1 MDCTFPT
8 IGTLTRLRYPLS
20 IFLILI
26 TLVTNSTAQTANC
39 ASKSQAPWQE
49 WIGRVQLNTLDN
61 VSEKTRADRYAI
73 GYSDWTDKTTTLTR
87 GQSYPLSITP
97 GLSWSGYQT
106 SLFFRVWID
115 FNGNNIFEDTEK
127 VLEQNNGN
135 QSVTSSIMIPTTA
148 VLGSKKMRVSM
159 KKDAYA
165 TACETFAAGEVEDY
179 TVVIDGTTTSSC
191 ANNVLNFD
199 GIDDYIQTIQPVIA
213 ANTDFTME
221 ASFTSTATGT
231 GCSGNFKR
239 LLTLNIANSSNRLEI
254 GECGGQLTLF
264 YFISGGGSRL
274 INMPNA
280 TNLRDG
286 NWHHVAAAKQGDALK
301 IYYDGTLVLTELGMT
316 NINNLPRVLYVG
328 RWGLQGENWQGSV
341 DEVRVWNYAV
351 SAADVN
357 TRRLCQLTGNETGLT
372 LYYPFNQGVS
382 GGNNATVNNAL
393 DRSPAGVTSYMV
405 NFGLSGA
412 TSNWICSTQTLTQG
426 CTTTDP
432 VCGQTTKGL
441 PINIT
446 NNSATIKWQRVA
458 TAINY
463 SYELRNDF
471 PAGSGPTGLIAS
483 GTATDTFINLN
494 GIGGGRY
501 QVFVRVNCSG
511 GGASAWS
518 LPISFTTLEVPCT
531 QGALTTLNEQ
541 FEGTTQG
548 FLPLCWRNNI
558 YRERWDVEAN
568 VDVRPTGRGTINNNT
583 KRAIM
588 YRSAST
594 DSVII
599 MAVTPELSNVG
610 AGTHRLR
617 FKAAN
622 TWTTFSAGS
631 GRIQIGTSSN
641 AFDPST
647 FTPFGAPTV
656 ITDNAFREYTVDF
669 ANYRGSDRR
678 IAFKYVDSGGDGS
691 FSSIEFDD
699 VIWEQT
705 PVTSGDVCVNPTA
718 NIIGGANS
726 ITISGITTSAAVIQV
741 FNSNWSLVDARQ
753 VSSSTATIPN
763 LPAGTYNVKVSV
775 LGAGGTWPSICVAQ
789 TSVVVT
795 TGSNPCANDVTP
807 PVFTNCPSNIS
818 LTTTGTTAIGTWATV
833 QATDNCTAQPTV
845 SSVYAPR
852 YAFPIGTTTVTYT
865 AKDAANNT
873 STCSFTVT
881 VTAIA
886 SCGQPTKGLATAI
899 TDTSVVVK
907 WQRVPSATSY
917 AYELRTNYAP
927 GSGASSLIK
936 SGTTTDTFVRI
947 GFGLTGRYQAFVKAN
962 CSVGTS
968 EWSKPISFTTLE
980 VPCNQGAL
988 TELNENFDNVNGNV
1002 GFLPTCWRNNT
1013 TRERWDV
1020 ETNVDVRP
1028 LGRGTINNNTKR
1040 AVMYRSTSTD
1050 SVIIMA
1056 VTPELSNVGAGT
1068 HRLRFKAANTWGTP
1082 YAGVGKIQIGTSS
1095 NAFDPTTFT
1104 PFGAPTTILDNTF
1117 QEYTVNFANYRGTD
1131 RYIAFKYVDGGG
1143 DASFRSLEFDDVVW
1157 ERTPVGTAINDISIA
1172 MGSPQSNYRQWTPI
1186 TILVSATNS
1195 GTTAMTNVKVELKR
1209 PDKTASGG
1217 AKVPSVGTFN
1227 DYCAGGIECSEW
1239 VIPSLAVGATV
1250 TLDAPFFVLDATL
1263 PIVVTAKLLSST
1275 PTDTG
1280 LTNNLVT
1287 ISIPPQT
1294 GLVAPNPAQLV
1305 YQKPTQ
1311 LIPIVIQRIAPN
1323 PTEGELIV
1331 KLESLD
1337 EREVTFNFYNTLGK
1351 LVKSEKKTVGKGMN
1365 RVEFTVYELEQGVHF
1380 IVPTTTQGHKV
1391 PTKFVKM

>member
-1 MDCTFPT
+1 MDYTFPT
-8 IGTLTRLRYPLS
+8 IGMRLRTPLS
-20 IFLILI
+20 ILLVLI
-26 TLVTNSTAQTANC
+26 TFIADSKAQTANC
-39 ASKSQAPWQE
+39 ASNSQAPWNE

-61 VSEKTRADRYAI
+61 ASEKARSDRYAT

-87 GQSYPLSITP
+87 GQNYPLSITP
-97 GLSWSGYQT
+97 TLSWSGYQT

-115 FNGNNIFEDTEK
+115 FNGNNIFEDSEK
-127 VLEQNNGN
+127 IFEQNNGN
-135 QSVTSSIMIPTTA
+135 QLVTASIAIPTTA

-179 TVVIDGTTTSSC
+179 SVNITGGT
-191 ANNVLNFD
+191 
-199 GIDDYIQTIQPVIA
+199 PP
-213 ANTDFTME
+213 M
-221 ASFTSTATGT
+221 
-231 GCSGNFKR
+231 
-239 LLTLNIANSSNRLEI
+239 
-254 GECGGQLTLF
+254 
-264 YFISGGGSRL
+264 
-274 INMPNA
+274 
-280 TNLRDG
+280 
-286 NWHHVAAAKQGDALK
+286 
-301 IYYDGTLVLTELGMT
+301 
-316 NINNLPRVLYVG
+316 
-328 RWGLQGENWQGSV
+328 
-341 DEVRVWNYAV
+341 
-351 SAADVN
+351 
-357 TRRLCQLTGNETGLT
+357 
-372 LYYPFNQGVS
+372 
-382 GGNNATVNNAL
+382 
-393 DRSPAGVTSYMV
+393 
-405 NFGLSGA
+405 
-412 TSNWICSTQTLTQG
+412 
-426 CTTTDP
+426 
-432 VCGQTTKGL
+432 CGQTTKGSTL
-441 PINIT
+441 NIT
-446 NNSATIKWQRVA
+446 NNSVTVKWQRVA

-463 SYELRNDF
+463 SYELRNEN
-471 PAGSGPTGLIAS
+471 PAGSGASGLIAS

-494 GIGGGRY
+494 GIAGGRY
-501 QVFVRVNCSG
+501 QAFVSVNCNG

-518 LPISFTTLEVPCT
+518 LPISFTTLEVACN
-531 QGALTTLNEQ
+531 QAALTTLNEQ

-558 YRERWDVEAN
+558 TRERWDVEAN

-583 KRAIM
+583 RRAIM

-599 MAVTPELSNVG
+599 MAITPELSNIG

-622 TWTTFSAGS
+622 TWTSFSSGT

-656 ITDNAFREYTVDF
+656 IMDNAFREYTVDF

-699 VIWEQT
+699 VIWEQNPVINPCTNDTQAPVFTLIPSDLTINCPNDLPIAAPVRATDNCTANVTVFFNEIRFSAALTTRTWTATDAAGNSESITQRINIATTNDVIPPVLSSCPPNITIQQTGLTTIANWT
-705 PVTSGDVCVNPTA
+705 PPTATDNCSTPSVSSTYNAGSGFPVGTTTVVYTARDGLNNTTTCSFTVTVTPQTGGDVCANPTA
-718 NIIGGANS
+718 NIRGGANS
-726 ITISGITTSAAVIQV
+726 ITVSGITTSAAVIQI
-741 FNSNWSLVDARQ
+741 FNSNWSPVDARQ
-753 VSSSTATIPN
+753 VNSSSATIPN

-775 LGAGGTWPSICVAQ
+775 LGTGGTWPSVCVAQ
-789 TSVVVT
+789 ASVVVT
-795 TGSNPCANDVTP
+795 TGTNPCANDVTP
-807 PVFTNCPSNIS
+807 PVFTNCPPNIS
-818 LTTTGTTAIGTWATV
+818 LTTTGTTAVGTWPVV

-845 SSVYAPR
+845 SSAFAPGW
-852 YAFPIGTTTVTYT
+852 AFPIGTTNVVYT

-873 STCSFTVT
+873 VTCIFAVT
-881 VTAIA
+881 VTAI
-886 SCGQPTKGLATAI
+886 SNCGQPTKGLATAI

-907 WQRVPSATSY
+907 WQRVPSATNY
-917 AYELRTNYAP
+917 TYELRTNYAP
-927 GSGASSLIK
+927 GSGTASLIK
-936 SGTTTDTFVRI
+936 SGTTTDTFVRLNY
-947 GFGLTGRYQAFVKAN
+947 GLTGRYQAFVKAN
-962 CSVGTS
+962 CGAGTS
-968 EWSKPISFTTLE
+968 EWSNPISFTTLE

-988 TELNENFDNVNGNV
+988 TELNENFENVNGNV

-1028 LGRGTINNNTKR
+1028 LGRGTNNNNTRR

-1056 VTPELSNVGAGT
+1056 VTPELSNVGTGT

-1117 QEYTVNFANYRGTD
+1117 QEYTVDFANYRGTD

-1143 DASFRSLEFDDVVW
+1143 DAAFRSLEFDDVIW
-1157 ERTPVGTAINDISIA
+1157 ERKPIVSTTNDIALTIS
-1172 MGSPQSNYRQWTPI
+1172 SSSTTYRQWTPI
-1186 TILVSATNS
+1186 TARVSVKNN
-1195 GTTAMTNVKVELKR
+1195 GTTAMTNVKIELKR

-1227 DYCAGGIECSEW
+1227 DYCSGGIECSEW
-1239 VIPSLAVGATV
+1239 VIPSLAAGATA

-1263 PIVVTAKLLSST
+1263 PIVITSKLLAST
-1275 PTDTG
+1275 PTDSDDS
-1280 LTNNLVT
+1280 NNVT
-1287 ISIPPQT
+1287 TLSIASQNA
-1294 GLVAPNPAQLV
+1294 LIAPNPAQLT

-1311 LIPIVIQRIAPN
+1311 LIPIVVQRIAPN
-1323 PTEGELIV
+1323 PTEGDLIV

-1337 EREVTFNFYNTLGK
+1337 SREVVFNFYDTLGK
-1351 LVKSEKKTVGKGMN
+1351 LVKSETKTVEKGIN
-1365 RVEFTVYELEQGVHF
+1365 CVEFSVYELEQGVHF